1 MAGPMMNAPCAA
13 LAMVKS
19 NPVSAN
25 VYILHRQPYR
35 EDSVLIDGFSCTD
48 GRIRLIGRGLRR
60 KRNPLAPLLQPFF
73 PLHGSWHLKGELG
86 RLTTLES
93 VGTYRPLQGD
103 ALYAGFYLNELLLR
117 LLPLQARCT
126 GLFTAYCDAIAQ
138 LTTAG
143 LEATLRQF
151 EQHLLYELGE
161 GAASDVF
168 ACEQVYAE
176 QCYRFD
182 LQHGLVDSLPSSS
195 DQLVAQGWQFA
206 AIADNDFSDPSVL
219 KLAKR
224 INRVRLAPL
233 LGDRPLKSRALW
245 LEMRTKK

>member
-1 MAGPMMNAPCAA
+1 MNAPCAA

-35 EDSVLIDGFSCTD
+35 EDSVLIDGFSHTD

-73 PLHGSWHLKGELG
+73 PLHGSWQLKGELG
-86 RLTTLES
+86 RLSALEPI
-93 VGTYRPLQGD
+93 GTYRPLQGD

-117 LLPLQARCT
+117 LLPLQARCS
-126 GLFTAYCDAIAQ
+126 GLFSAYCDAIAH
-138 LTTAG
+138 LTTAS

-151 EQHLLYELGE
+151 EQHLLYELGA
-161 GAASDVF
+161 GSAADVF

-176 QCYRFD
+176 QYYRFD
-182 LQHGLVDSLPSSS
+182 LEHGLVASLPTAR
-195 DQLVAQGWQFA
+195 DHLVAQGWQFA
-206 AIADNDFSDPSVL
+206 AMADNDFGDPQVL

-224 INRVRLAPL
+224 VNRVRLAPL
-233 LGDRPLKSRALW
+233 LGERPLKSRALW